1 MAAMMALTIVGC
13 GGNNTV
19 ALQSDKAEETTKADS
34 DATHLVLTTSA
45 LDPEVAP
52 DYNPWADGT
61 KVKIRLPILNHL
73 KGFQLCQRCG
83 ILSDDSGW
91 GDGF

>member
-1 MAAMMALTIVGC
+1 MKKLIATTMAAMMALTIVGC

-52 DYNPWADGT
+52 DYNPWLMDY
-61 KVKIRLPILNHL
+61 
-73 KGFQLCQRCG
+73 
-83 ILSDDSGW
+83 
-91 GDGF
+91 

>member
-1 MAAMMALTIVGC
+1 MKKLNCNDKWQQMMALTIVGC

-52 DYNPWADGT
+52 DYNPWLMDY
-61 KVKIRLPILNHL
+61 
-73 KGFQLCQRCG
+73 
-83 ILSDDSGW
+83 
-91 GDGF
+91 

>member
-1 MAAMMALTIVGC
+1 MMALTIVGC

-52 DYNPWADGT
+52 G
-61 KVKIRLPILNHL
+61 L
-73 KGFQLCQRCG
+73 
-83 ILSDDSGW
+83 
-91 GDGF
+91 